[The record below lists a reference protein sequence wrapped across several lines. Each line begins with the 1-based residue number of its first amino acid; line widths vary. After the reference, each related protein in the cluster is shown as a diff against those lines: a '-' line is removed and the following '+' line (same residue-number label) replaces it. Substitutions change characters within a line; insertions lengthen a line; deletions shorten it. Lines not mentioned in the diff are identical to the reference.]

1 MQRLTTAL
9 VVLALAGVA
18 SAQTVSVLGDLT
30 PGDPIT
36 GDFPADLLQG
46 DVTPTTWDFYEL
58 TAEAGDLVRIEVD
71 RLTDALDPI
80 SGAYFGSV
88 DGEPLPPDGTFV
100 LEADLGG
107 LPFVF
112 VASGDDDD
120 PPATGAGP
128 FGDPNYSF
136 VATDAGTYTI
146 IVASFGSDPGVLE
159 YEVTATIGDAP
170 TVRLEYLGDTTDGD
184 RFNRPSDLT
193 TLSTFATDVPFEAA
207 EIEVAEDGEFTFLS
221 DQEGFG
227 FLWDGYLL
235 VYENGFD
242 PLSPLD
248 NLIATNDDYFGV
260 LLPGTGVGYS
270 GIEGL
275 SLQAG
280 VPYTI
285 VQTGFDNDSFGPYQ
299 IQVLG
304 DSDVRIFT
312 CYADFD
318 GDGQLTIFDFLGF
331 QNAFDAGDPIADCD
345 EDGSLTIFDFLC
357 FQNEFDVGC
366 E

>member
-1 MQRLTTAL
+1 M
-9 VVLALAGVA
+9 VLGVAGVA

-30 PGDPIT
+30 PGDPIM
-36 GDFPADLLQG
+36 GDFPVDLILG
-46 DVTPTTWDFYEL
+46 EETPSTWDFYEV
-58 TAEAGDLVRIEVD
+58 TAEAGDLVRIEVN
-71 RLTDALDPI
+71 RLTDSLDPV
-80 SGAYFGSV
+80 SAAYFGSV
-88 DGEPLPPDGTFV
+88 EGEPLPPDGTFV
-100 LEADLGG
+100 LEADLF
-107 LPFVF
+107 LPFIF

-136 VATDAGTYTI
+136 VAADAGTYTI
-146 IVASFGSDPGVLE
+146 IVASFASDPGVLE

-170 TVRLEYLGDTTDGD
+170 TVRLEYIGDTTDGD
-184 RFNRPSDLT
+184 RFNRPAGLG
-193 TLSTFATDVPFEAA
+193 TLSSFATDVPFEAA
-207 EIEVAEDGEFTFLS
+207 EIEVAEDGLFTVLS
-221 DQEGFG
+221 DQTDFG
-227 FLWDGYLL
+227 FAWDGYLL

-242 PLSPLD
+242 PGDPLA

-260 LLPGTGVGYS
+260 LLPGTGIGYS
-270 GIEGL
+270 GIEDISML
-275 SLQAG
+275 AG

-285 VQTGFDNDSFGPYQ
+285 VQTGFSNDDFGPYQ

-304 DSDVRIFT
+304 NSDVRVFT

-331 QNAFDAGDPIADCD
+331 QNAFDAGEDRADCD

-357 FQNEFDVGC
+357 FQNLFDQGC